1 MNSSSNRVP
10 IEADE
15 DHEALYTLEY
25 QQPGTGKLF
34 FLEEVSFDKDKT
46 RWYFGR
52 GPQLPYFGSYDF
64 LRGVAV
70 AGKRCCPRR

>member
-34 FLEEVSFDKDKT
+34 FLEEFSMPS
-46 RWYFGR
+46 RAR
-52 GPQLPYFGSYDF
+52 SASSPQAS
-64 LRGVAV
+64 
-70 AGKRCCPRR
+70 PRPTW